1 MAKRAY
7 GVSWTVWVG
16 SMAILGRSL
25 TIAALAMEPALA
37 ESSQAEGV
45 PTTGTLLSEVEP
57 AATSVDEWL
66 TQMAQTQ
73 PVAIT
78 HIQIEETADGLSLR
92 LEASGELAA
101 PETSVTGN
109 AAIADIPNATLNLP
123 DGEDFLS
130 SEPIDGIALVNV
142 TNLPN
147 NQVRIAITGTDA
159 APAVDISIGTTGL
172 IVSATPGD
180 PSVQA
185 IDEDSIQIVVTGEQN
200 DYFVPNAST
209 ATRTDTPILD
219 IPASIQVIPRQVL
232 EDQQVVR
239 LEEALR
245 NVSGVTTGTTLS
257 GTTET
262 FNIRGFDNTR
272 VLQDGFRQFDG
283 FGQNTVEIANLERV
297 EVLRGP
303 ASILYGEVQPGGV
316 INVVTKQPLSE
327 PSYNFQAQVGSRGF
341 ISPSIDFSGPLTE
354 DGRLRYRLNALVR
367 REESFRDINNSRSRS
382 FIAPTLA
389 WQIGERTD
397 LTVQFEYVDD
407 ELLYDLGLIA
417 SGEGIVDVPF
427 ERNLFSPDNR
437 GEREFINVGYNLE
450 HRFSDNW
457 RVRNAFRYTNRD
469 ILVFGA
475 LLDDFDENTGI
486 LTRIPGIQEQ
496 IVENYSLQT
505 NVVGEFAT
513 GSIQHTLLF
522 GLDFYRG
529 DSSTSARLDFAN
541 RQPLNIFDPVYGAF
555 ADLNFDDL
563 PIVRDLD
570 VQTDRLGLYLQDQ
583 IYFTDNLILLA
594 GLRYDT
600 VEQTSINNPT
610 DFNPTSSENTQN
622 DAAVTPRVGIVYQPT
637 PNISLYGSYS
647 QSFTPSSAT
656 TAAGDPLEPERGEGF
671 EVGVKTELLD
681 GDLLATLAYF
691 NITRQN
697 VATQDPN
704 SQFGSVAT
712 GEQRSQGI
720 ELDIAGEILP
730 GWNVIAS
737 YAYIDAEIT
746 EDNVIPEG
754 NRLFN
759 TPRHSAS
766 LWTTYEIQAGDL
778 AGLGFGLGFNFVG
791 ERQGD
796 LANSFEVDSYFLTNA
811 AISYERDD
819 WRLALNIKNLF
830 DTDYIRA
837 TSGSRRFENDP
848 GEPLTIIGSFSI
860 QF

>member
-37 ESSQAEGV
+37 ESSQTEGV

>member
-130 SEPIDGIALVNV
+130 SEPIDGITLVNV

-397 LTVQFEYVDD
+397 LTVQFEYIDD